1 MRHVFI
7 AILALLALSIG
18 AGTQNPQG
26 ATTGFGGSY
35 DTLQSAQ
42 RALVDDWMKRFAA
55 TIHKQVDAR
64 EAYDNLSLST
74 RTTFNAVTHALIS
87 TQLSGESG
95 AKLGSAIQIVD
106 KLDTVRGEVL
116 GARGDEQFRIY
127 VQLKAG
133 ALDLLDQSQ
142 QFQRTDDNSVYHKGY
157 PISYRSKPSVP
168 SIQVSASRDKT
179 RADVDVDYKSSG
191 FPKGLVNGHLSAAN
205 SDVRA
210 GRNDEIHNSQWNGLN
225 NWWRNLLSLPRG
237 TKKDA
242 YAEAGGG
249 TVSARAQAKTKPAEA
264 VHDLLTTWL
273 VEKKPENVISYFA
286 QQSFACAELET
297 GDLDRGMA
305 PFRLLMAMR
314 QANQRFGN
322 VSQLADI
329 VTAVAPPNTGVRSK
343 LIQHPYQGQFALYDV
358 REDAAEQFN
367 CVTRLDAT
375 SASAKA
381 AASKS
386 FGKYYGAV
394 FRIGKKDGPETTTLA
409 TLWSRAPKGN
419 WTLVSYD
426 VDPEWEEYSA
436 PNTASTVPPP
446 APTEYATAP
455 AGLVDGA
462 TKFLMAW
469 LVRQDIDEASR
480 YLSAGC
486 ARCVLLSPT
495 PGQAEPKTAADAQ
508 AELKKSMR
516 SILDTTKKVKT
527 LEEAIV
533 APMPNHEDIK
543 LVKHARSKEFVLASI
558 PEYMGDALDCA
569 ARTPGEPVSFRPAAG
584 GKNYGK
590 YFAMGF
596 RLAKAGDDSGVLWAV
611 WAQDGSV
618 WKLTAY
624 TVLAP

>member
-1 MRHVFI
+1 MRHVLI
-7 AILALLALSIG
+7 TILALLGPGMG
-18 AGTQNPQG
+18 AGPQNPQG
-26 ATTGFGGSY
+26 ATRDFTGAY
-35 DTLQSAQ
+35 DTLQSEQ
-42 RALVDDWMKRFAA
+42 RALVDDWMKRFSA

-64 EAYDNLSLST
+64 QAYDNLSLST
-74 RTTFNAVTHALIS
+74 KTTFNAVTHALMS
-87 TQLSGESG
+87 TQLTGESG
-95 AKLGSAIQIVD
+95 RKLGSAIQIVD

-133 ALDLLDQSQ
+133 ALDLLEQSRE
-142 QFQRTDDNSVYHKGY
+142 FRRTDDNGVYHKGY
-157 PISYRSKPSVP
+157 PICYRSKPSAP
-168 SIQVSASRDKT
+168 SIQVSATRDKT

-191 FPKGLVNGHLSAAN
+191 FPNGLVNGHLSAAN
-205 SDVRA
+205 SDVRS
-210 GRNDEIHNSQWNGLN
+210 GRNDEVHNSQWSGLT
-225 NWWRNLLSLPRG
+225 NWWRSLLSLPRA
-237 TKKDA
+237 TNTDA

-249 TVSARAQAKTKPAEA
+249 TVSAREQAKAKPAEA
-264 VHDLLTTWL
+264 VHDLLNTWL

-305 PFRLLMAMR
+305 PFRLLIAMR
-314 QANQRFGN
+314 QVNQRFGS
-322 VSQLADI
+322 VSQLGDV
-329 VTAVAPPNTGVRSK
+329 VTAVAPSIGVRSK
-343 LIQHPYQGQFALYDV
+343 LIKHPYQGQFALYDV

-367 CVTRLDAT
+367 CINRLDAT
-375 SASAKA
+375 QVSPKV

-394 FRIGKKDGPETTTLA
+394 FRIGKKDGSEKTTLA

-419 WTLVSYD
+419 WRLISYD

-436 PNTASTVPPP
+436 PNTASAAPPP
-446 APTEYATAP
+446 APTAYATAP
-455 AGLVDGA
+455 AELIDGA

-469 LVRQDIDEASR
+469 LVKQDIDEASR

-486 ARCVLLSPT
+486 ARCALLNRT
-495 PGQAEPKTAADAQ
+495 PDQAEAPDAQ

-516 SILDTTKKVKT
+516 RILDTTGKVKT
-527 LEEAIV
+527 LGEAIV
-533 APMPNHEDIK
+533 APMPNHEEIK
-543 LVKHARSKEFVLASI
+543 LVRHARSKEFALASI

-569 ARTPGEPVSFRPAAG
+569 ARTPGEPVSFKASVG

-590 YFAMGF
+590 YYAMGF
-596 RLAKAGDDSGVLWAV
+596 RLAKTGDDSGVLWAV

-618 WKLTAY
+618 WKLAAY
-624 TVLAP
+624 TVLTP